1 MVVNVSKPIWRC
13 EICGETFGES
23 SETAERCESAGRPI
37 ELPAGSL
44 MLDYEAHGGWQ
55 REDGFRLRRLY
66 PGAYRYGTL
75 AATHH
80 QRTGHTVKYVLD
92 LDPTLYWD
100 AERGYHRWPSGS
112 QPNTTTSE
120 VLWPHVAGKLQ
131 LRGAHWLGH
140 HGGVNNHEDF
150 GWIFDAVGLPRG
162 TIDSGAEL
170 RQVYWTRPLT
180 EPVKA
185 VLDELHAYPDFF
197 PERTD
202 IRKLTHPWM
211 VKTRAAALALNT
223 IGRVREGLT
232 PNTRRTVWYLR
243 GADEKTATDTLNAM
257 WREWRGGTGKL
268 TDTIPSTWD
277 TCELGTYDVPA
288 PKVRSTKDH
297 LTASK
302 LTRKL
307 KELVAAT
314 GVEWP
319 ARTNATAY
327 CNLLLDKLLEYRVET
342 DSSLFPGRRVI
353 AVRGRKGGVGKSTV
367 AAALARRLAYAGRR
381 VALVDFDLAGPSQ
394 HILHNLPA
402 GVDVDT
408 DRVMIRPAPTEVDG
422 LVVFSPGQVFPP
434 AANNQWSQTSTAQW
448 VDFVGSSLDLGDAEI
463 AVLDMPPGENAVHA
477 TLAST
482 TDVEV
487 HVTTGHPLALAD
499 TERDLVAERRR
510 PLSRYLVENLSRVAG
525 VTGNGERTEVRL
537 HGLTDDAPALAERT
551 KTTWAGS
558 MPWATDGVMELAGSD
573 EIAQLA
579 KLVADAPVVN
589 R

>member
-1 MVVNVSKPIWRC
+1 MVSNVSKPIWRC
-13 EICGETFGES
+13 DVCGETFGES
-23 SETAERCESAGRPI
+23 RETAERCESAGKPI
-37 ELPAGSL
+37 ELPAGTL
-44 MLDYEAHGGWQ
+44 MLDFEAHRGLT
-55 REDGFRLRRLY
+55 RPAGFFLRRLY
-66 PGAYRYGTL
+66 PGAFRYGTL

-92 LDPTLYWD
+92 LDPVLYWD
-100 AERGYHRWPSGS
+100 ADRRYHRWPNGS

-140 HGGVNNHEDF
+140 HGGVNDHEDF
-150 GWIFDAVGLPRG
+150 GWLLDAVGLPRG
-162 TIDSGAEL
+162 TIDPSAEM

-180 EPVKA
+180 PEIKA

-197 PERTD
+197 PERPD
-202 IRKLTHPWM
+202 IRRLTHPWM

-223 IGRVREGLT
+223 VGRVHAGAT
-232 PNTRRTVWYLR
+232 PNTRRTVWYLS
-243 GADEKTATDTLNAM
+243 GADQATAIETLNAM

-268 TDTIPSTWD
+268 VGGTWD
-277 TCELGTYDVPA
+277 TCELGDYDVPA
-288 PKVRSTKDH
+288 PKVRSTRDH

-302 LTRKL
+302 LPRKV
-307 KELVAAT
+307 KDLVAAT

-367 AAALARRLAYAGRR
+367 AAALAQRLAYAGRR

-402 GVDVDT
+402 GVDTDT
-408 DRVMIRPAPTEVDG
+408 DRVMIRPSKSSVHG

-434 AANNQWSQTSTAQW
+434 AANNQWSQTTIGQW
-448 VDFVGSSLDLGDAEI
+448 VDFVGSSLDLGDTEI
-463 AVLDMPPGENAVHA
+463 VVLDMPPGESAVHA
-477 TLAST
+477 NLSSAI
-482 TDVEV
+482 DVEV
-487 HVTTGHPLALAD
+487 HVTTGHPLSLAD

-510 PLSRYLVENLSRVAG
+510 PLSRYLVENLSRVRG
-525 VTGNGERTEVRL
+525 VTGDGVAVEIRL
-537 HGLTDDAPALAERT
+537 HGLTEDAPALAERT
-551 KTTWAGS
+551 KSTWAGS
-558 MPWATDGVMELAGSD
+558 LPWATGGVIELANCD
-573 EIAQLA
+573 ELAQLA
-579 KLVADAPVVN
+579 KLVSDAQVVT